1 VSEPVARAMAEG
13 VAAALGA
20 DIGVAVTGIAGPA
33 GGSDAKPVGTV
44 VIAVAGAIDGVRTF
58 RFLGDRQMVRLQ
70 SVAAALDLVRRKT
83 SEVVLRKT

>member
-1 VSEPVARAMAEG
+1 MAEG
-13 VAAALGA
+13 VAASLAA

-33 GGSDAKPVGTV
+33 GGSDTKPVGTV

-70 SVAAALDLVRRKT
+70 SVAAALDMVRRQT